1 MRYPRPPFNFSN
13 QDTFPKSH
21 SPFLGQHNREV
32 LTELGVKDEQIKKM
46 EEREKTNKEMIQ
58 AMQLAD
64 IANST
69 KK

>member
-1 MRYPRPPFNFSN
+1 M
-13 QDTFPKSH
+13 
-21 SPFLGQHNREV
+21 

-64 IANST
+64 IENST